1 MRFRV
6 TTPNQQYQGK
16 AAGVLFNEGQ
26 AIVDSDLPNGTGKPT
41 EHVIIELQEFGYNI
55 EPIDEE
61 ARFFLHG
68 KPAETE
74 EPEEELSITTATIS
88 AAAPKARRV
97 VPKSKKV

>member
-6 TTPNQQYQGK
+6 TTPNPQYQGK

-41 EHVIIELQEFGYNI
+41 EHVIIELQEFGYKI

-61 ARFFLHG
+61 ARFFLGG
-68 KPAETE
+68 KQETDD
-74 EPEEELSITTATIS
+74 
-88 AAAPKARRV
+88 KK
-97 VPKSKKV
+97 PKSKKV

>member
-41 EHVIIELQEFGYNI
+41 EHVIIELQEFGYKI
-55 EPIDEE
+55 EPLDEE
-61 ARFFLHG
+61 AHFFLHG
-68 KPAETE
+68 N
-74 EPEEELSITTATIS
+74 EEEETAE
-88 AAAPKARRV
+88 AEAEAEAPVKAEAPAKK
-97 VPKSKKV
+97 PKNKKV